1 MTVVTNMHKTSYNM
15 SWLWRCHDPSYTTL
29 IKKQISFS
37 SQFKDVILIECDD
50 QKGICWR
57 KYPLSFFLSLQ
68 LLHFLLIFLYFF
80 FSDLSHSVLH
90 FFIFHSF
97 TCMLIFFSFHYLHFL
112 HLSFLAFLVLQFSY
126 LFLHN
131 LHLLFFHLHIHYI
144 FLLLTCLFFNLL
156 FFNLFFCLALSSFF
170 SYIFL
175 IFHVNFFF
183 CSLVF

>member
-97 TCMLIFFSFHYLHFL
+97 TCMLIFFLFITYIFFIFLFLHFWSCNFLTFSCIIFIFYSFICIYIIFFYCLLAFSSTCFFSISFSVLHFL
-112 HLSFLAFLVLQFSY
+112 HSFLTFS
-126 LFLHN
+126 
-131 LHLLFFHLHIHYI
+131 
-144 FLLLTCLFFNLL
+144 
-156 FFNLFFCLALSSFF
+156 
-170 SYIFL
+170 
-175 IFHVNFFF
+175 
-183 CSLVF
+183 